1 MRNTVTA
8 PLKDAGK
15 LLKIAD
21 KRDRLLFGC
30 ALYLGLRSNE
40 LVKLEWADIL
50 DRDEAVIWQSK
61 TKKKRVVFI
70 HPDLK
75 EIIKDCHEGQEGLI
89 FTGRR
94 GQSGDRPM
102 TNAGVNFVLRK
113 YLKILGITTNGNP
126 SSHSLRKSFGENYL
140 SANGRDF
147 DSLAALQ
154 AQYGHSS
161 ILTTI
166 RYVGIEKKR
175 QAENISKIQY

>member
-1 MRNTVTA
+1 MRNTTTA

-15 LLKIAD
+15 LLKIVD

-30 ALYLGLRSNE
+30 ALYLGLRCNE

-50 DRDEAVIWQSK
+50 DRDETVIWQSK
-61 TKKKRVVFI
+61 TRKKRVVFI

-113 YLKILGITTNGNP
+113 YLKILGISTNGNP
-126 SSHSLRKSFGENYL
+126 SSHSLRKSFADCYF
-140 SANGRDF
+140 SSNGRNF
-147 DSLAALQ
+147 DSLLWLSKQ
-154 AQYGHSS
+154 LGHSS
-161 ILTTI
+161 VQITL
-166 RYVGIEKKR
+166 RYIGQDDLV
-175 QAENISKIQY
+175 QAQNIKNIQY